1 MNDYFARQRLLL
13 LPEVGRMIPNLKI
26 LFVGVGA
33 VGNEGAKDLVLQGL
47 RYITLVDFDF
57 VEDSNLSRTVLFRKE
72 DIGKSKALAAA
83 ARLLEMALADNPHIV
98 GLHGN
103 IMTDFG
109 KGLFLDHD
117 IVISCVDTLECRAFI
132 SDWCVRTNT
141 PFFELGAEGFNVN
154 IAFYAPADGYQQVS
168 DGKVIDKLPSSDG
181 LFPKPLHPLTVCLR
195 EEIGQG
201 DFDGQRNSCFGFKV
215 KDETLAKI
223 PTIQSSSAL
232 AASLL
237 SVELIKYLSGMDTIR
252 NKVLYYYGLRHET
265 LCCSYTPSKDCTIHQ
280 EHIPIC
286 TLEVMSEDT
295 MGDILS
301 KIRRRWGGEPHM
313 QVPPFVSSGHCAGC
327 GKEIQVN
334 KRASDIYDE
343 ERWCDECRAR
353 YEDFAQHQDYA
364 CQWDRTP
371 AEFTMFTEQRFLQM
385 RPQDIGVPQDDI
397 MKVSIAKDDC
407 IEQLLVRLKLAL
419 G

>member
-26 LFVGVGA
+26 LIVGVGA
-33 VGNEGAKDLVLQGL
+33 VGNEVAKDLVLQGL

-252 NKVLYYYGLRHET
+252 NKVLYYYGLRHQT

-280 EHIPIC
+280 ERIPIC
-286 TLEVMSEDT
+286 TLEVTPEDT

-301 KIRRRWGGEPHM
+301 KIQQQWGGEPLM
-313 QVPPFVSSGHCAGC
+313 QVPPFVFSGHCAGC

-334 KRASDIYDE
+334 KHVSEIYDD
-343 ERWCDECRAR
+343 ERWCDECRSR
-353 YEDFAQHQDYA
+353 YEDYVQHQDYA
-364 CQWDRTP
+364 CQWDHTP
-371 AEFTMFTEQRFLQM
+371 AEFTMFTEPRFLQL
-385 RPQDIGVPQDDI
+385 RPQDIGIPQDDI
-397 MKVSIAKDDC
+397 MKLSIAKDDC
-407 IEQLLVRLKLAL
+407 IEQLFVRLKPAL